1 MNILEKGSNQE
12 ILLIGDILVWTR
24 SVLTKSQIEFAWT
37 SLNSFKLKTI
47 TTRIKHLSEVGLKF
61 QVPNMLVRSYVWPGQ
76 TSTASSAL

>member
-61 QVPNMLVRSYVWPGQ
+61 QVPNMLVRSYV
-76 TSTASSAL
+76 